1 MRVAI
6 FSECLLPVVNG
17 VSISVLTLARF
28 LRVHGDEVYIFAP
41 AYRGYQETDPFTV
54 RLPSFKVPKQPDYPL
69 AFPFSLHARQ
79 VLREHPPEVVH
90 VNSPFTMARFGARV
104 ARKRKAP
111 WVVTY
116 HTLLR
121 EYAHYAPLVGARI
134 APFLVRVSRDFCN
147 SADAVIAPSGPIRDE
162 LRNYGVTTPIH
173 VIPTGIPPDKKPSDD
188 PSWVRKQWNVPAEA
202 PLLIYTGRLAKEK
215 RIEVLLN
222 AFALVAKEV
231 PEAVLLV
238 VGGGPFQQE
247 TKDLVASLS
256 LEEKVRLA
264 GFQQP
269 EKIMDY
275 LAASDVFVTASDTET
290 QGLNLLEAMRAG
302 VPAVA
307 VDAYGT
313 GETVRQTGGG
323 LLSTSDAEAFAAQVL
338 RLLREPELRRE
349 LAAKGRTGAEEFTSD
364 KCAAK
369 VRALYASL
377 VG

>member
-1 MRVAI
+1 MIVSI

-17 VSISVLTLARF
+17 VSISILTLARF
-28 LRVHGDEVYIFAP
+28 LRVQGDEVWIFAP
-41 AYRGYQETDPFTV
+41 AYQGYQETDPFTV
-54 RLPSFKVPKQPDYPL
+54 RVPSFKIPKQPDYPL
-69 AFPFSLHARQ
+69 AIPLSVQAGRT
-79 VLREHPPEVVH
+79 LREHPPEVVH

-104 ARKRKAP
+104 ARKRRVP
-111 WVVTY
+111 LVVTY

-134 APFLVRVSRDFCN
+134 APLLVRISRDFCN
-147 SADAVIAPSGPIRDE
+147 RADAVIAPSEPIGDE

-173 VIPTGIPPDKKPSDD
+173 VIPTGIPPDKKPSED
-188 PSWVRKQWNVPAEA
+188 PSWVRRQWNVPADG
-202 PLLIYTGRLAKEK
+202 PLLIYVGRLAKEK

-222 AFALVAKEV
+222 AFTLVAKEI

-238 VGGGPFQQE
+238 VGGGPYEQQVR
-247 TKDLVASLS
+247 DLVSSLG
-256 LEEKVRLA
+256 LEGKVRLA

-275 LAASDVFVTASDTET
+275 LAASDIFVTASDTET
-290 QGLNLLEAMRAG
+290 QGLNLVEAMRAG

-307 VDAYGT
+307 IDAYGT
-313 GETVRQTGGG
+313 GETVRKTGGG
-323 LLSTSDAEAFAAQVL
+323 LLSPLDAQAFAEQAL
-338 RLLREPELRRE
+338 RLLRDPELRKE
-349 LAAKGRTGAEEFTSD
+349 LAAKGKAGAEQFTSD

-377 VG
+377 VR